1 MERDDGFGM
10 RQKKIER
17 FPMCTLIK
25 RVGVNRDKIFREIF
39 IGILL
44 YVNIY
49 REIKLGGLLK
59 ML

>member
-1 MERDDGFGM
+1 
-10 RQKKIER
+10 
-17 FPMCTLIK
+17 MCTLIK